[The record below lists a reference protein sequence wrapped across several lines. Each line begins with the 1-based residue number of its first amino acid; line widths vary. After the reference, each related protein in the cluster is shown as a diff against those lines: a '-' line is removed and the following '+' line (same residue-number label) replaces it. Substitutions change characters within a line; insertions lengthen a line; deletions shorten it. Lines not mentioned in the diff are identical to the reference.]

1 MQTLTKVSDICKKM
15 LKYQPL
21 QRSFFHKQK
30 EESIIID
37 SSLLFS
43 L

>member
-15 LKYQPL
+15 LKNQPFW
-21 QRSFFHKQK
+21 RSIFHKQK